1 MRLPFDIPSKL
12 HAFSAE
18 FMSAFDSEADH
29 SLPVFLRV
37 DSMPG
42 ASAEVAA
49 PQTPSLE
56 IQKRSLASA
65 ASETASLIAS
75 SFRALVPSS
84 NHNDHS
90 RATALAPAPSNYV
103 SHDVAD
109 DLSASCR
116 DVQDSVDSEL
126 AAFRRL
132 SGAPLSLAPLSIV
145 VMDLLRHN
153 YMRLSFAML
162 LLGMLLLY
170 FL

>member
-1 MRLPFDIPSKL
+1 MRLPFEIPSKL

-18 FMSAFDSEADH
+18 FMSAFDSEADQ
-29 SLPVFLRV
+29 SLPVLSRV
-37 DSMPG
+37 DSMAG

-49 PQTPSLE
+49 PQAPSLE
-56 IQKRSLASA
+56 VQARSIASA
-65 ASETASLIAS
+65 ASEAASLISS

-84 NHNDHS
+84 NHNDQL
-90 RATALAPAPSNYV
+90 RATALAPSPSNYV

-109 DLSASCR
+109 DLPASCR

-132 SGAPLSLAPLSIV
+132 SASAPLSLV
-145 VMDLLRHN
+145 VTDLLRHN

-162 LLGMLLLY
+162 LLGLLLLY